1 MAVTELRTRPE
12 PMASFPDDGTYRWL
26 ELDDGDGP
34 YGVAAVAPRPEY
46 LELHLTVT
54 RWGPGV
60 RRAVARDLEWLKG
73 EARRLGLPRIM
84 GVRADG
90 EGRFDP
96 SLFRFARLYGF
107 TETCVFQTAS
117 LDVD

>member
-1 MAVTELRTRPE
+1 MAVRELDARPE
-12 PMASFPDDGTYRWL
+12 AMGSFPDDGTYRWL
-26 ELDDGDGP
+26 ELGDTNGP
-34 YGVAAVAPRPEY
+34 YGVAAIAPRAEY

-60 RRAVARDLEWLKG
+60 RRGVARDLEWVKD
-73 EARRLGLPRIM
+73 EARRLGLPKIM

-96 SLFRFARLYGF
+96 NLFRFARLFGF

-117 LDVD
+117 MNVN